1 MLAGSFLLEFES
13 QEEAER
19 VLKRGVKCFENKM
32 LMLEK
37 WKPDLGCFRVRSHAR
52 KAWVWVRVAGLPFQ
66 FWKQRMFKRIGDCYG
81 GFAAVDLETENF
93 MQLQWARIL
102 VKTERE
108 DLPRSLQVV
117 MGSSCFVIQLWW
129 EVLACLSVVVPARLK
144 NRGSPESVRAGI
156 MEKIGTKEC
165 VTTNAIETQSK
176 VNNVLL

>member
-1 MLAGSFLLEFES
+1 
-13 QEEAER
+13 
-19 VLKRGVKCFENKM
+19 
-32 LMLEK
+32 
-37 WKPDLGCFRVRSHAR
+37 
-52 KAWVWVRVAGLPFQ
+52 
-66 FWKQRMFKRIGDCYG
+66 MFKRIGDCCG

-129 EVLACLSVVVPARLK
+129 EVLACLSVVVLARLK